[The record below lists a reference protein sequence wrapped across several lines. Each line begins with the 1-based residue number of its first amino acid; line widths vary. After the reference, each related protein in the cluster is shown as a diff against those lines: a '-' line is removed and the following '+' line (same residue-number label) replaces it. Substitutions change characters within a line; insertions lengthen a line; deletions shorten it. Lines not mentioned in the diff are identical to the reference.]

1 MQQRAL
7 CRALTLPAVA
17 QIEIWA
23 WLCKPPPYMFQ
34 KNKLLTCVIFNPWLF
49 TTKDPP
55 HPFTHQEEKHS
66 SVSIL
71 LPLRKIRERKYIRR
85 RSIIYQSPNTEL
97 LHLHYSPETQSHSV
111 ISLLTDSYGL
121 WVASICASLNV
132 IHFFP
137 ARISSFTLPCPQRTN
152 QKSSRHFTRPAWHH
166 KHPPHGKFTAVAHSQ
181 FTPNWQISLLGRSF
195 TIAWHPVWQAELLHI
210 PSDMQTL
217 KKMTIFSLRVTGEV
231 QNL

>member
-1 MQQRAL
+1 
-7 CRALTLPAVA
+7 
-17 QIEIWA
+17 
-23 WLCKPPPYMFQ
+23 MFQ

-71 LPLRKIRERKYIRR
+71 LPLRKIRERKYISR

-195 TIAWHPVWQAELLHI
+195 AIAWHPVWQAELLHI